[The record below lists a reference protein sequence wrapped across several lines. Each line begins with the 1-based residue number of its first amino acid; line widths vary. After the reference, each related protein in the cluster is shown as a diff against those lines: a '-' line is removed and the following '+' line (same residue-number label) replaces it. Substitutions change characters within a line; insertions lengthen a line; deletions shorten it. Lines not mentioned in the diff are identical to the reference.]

1 MDGDSYLVRPVKYQQ
16 EASFLQSTGWCFM
29 WSVCVERIRN
39 ISGDFLLLFDMF
51 LLGGSGV
58 RYQLTRFLSCKFYL
72 IWPYLSS
79 YVWPRPTQNTQGFGD
94 FDKSVERK
102 KRCKISDIGNRNVGI
117 NLLWFSMSELSYC
130 NFLTADPEMYI
141 NFYKLGLFTNF
152 TNSTQ
157 MNAIW
162 YNLCVILIAW

>member
-16 EASFLQSTGWCFM
+16 EASFLQSTGIM

-94 FDKSVERK
+94 SDKSVEK
-102 KRCKISDIGNRNVGI
+102 ERCKIYFI
-117 NLLWFSMSELSYC
+117 FQ
-130 NFLTADPEMYI
+130 FLTADPEIYI

-162 YNLCVILIAW
+162 CNLCVILIAW